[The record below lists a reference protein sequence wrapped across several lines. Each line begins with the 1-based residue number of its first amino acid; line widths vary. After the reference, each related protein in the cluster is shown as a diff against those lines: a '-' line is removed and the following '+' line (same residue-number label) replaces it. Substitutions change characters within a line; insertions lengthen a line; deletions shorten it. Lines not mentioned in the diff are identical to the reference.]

1 MNLQK
6 FFFYALLSLIV
17 YLGVSFAEDTQK
29 SSVES
34 TFPMTVEDDM
44 GTAVTISS
52 KPQRIVS
59 LTMFSDDVLLELVDK
74 DRLVAI
80 TTFAGDKDISNI
92 ADRVAD
98 FPSKITL
105 NVEIVLSL
113 NPDIVI
119 VANWS
124 DADQVKQLKK
134 VGVNVFL
141 MESGLTVDTIIAKI
155 RTLAKVVGE
164 VEKGERIVED
174 MKRRLTNISSSLK
187 PLSKNQRLSIIDYT
201 VWGTA
206 QGTGTSWDEVVT
218 RAGLINVVGNLPVND
233 WGQVPL
239 SKEKLIEFDPDII
252 ILPGWVFGDPAGAD
266 NFYNQTVNDPALK
279 GMKAIVNENVYKM
292 PESLKTTTS
301 HYIVDAIEI
310 LAALAYPHL
319 FE

>member
-6 FFFYALLSLIV
+6 FFFYTLLSLIV

-44 GTAVTISS
+44 GTSVTISS

-187 PLSKNQRLSIIDYT
+187 PLSKNQRLSIIDYA

-218 RAGLINVVGNLPVND
+218 RAGLINVVGNIPVND

-301 HYIVDAIEI
+301 HYIVDAIEF